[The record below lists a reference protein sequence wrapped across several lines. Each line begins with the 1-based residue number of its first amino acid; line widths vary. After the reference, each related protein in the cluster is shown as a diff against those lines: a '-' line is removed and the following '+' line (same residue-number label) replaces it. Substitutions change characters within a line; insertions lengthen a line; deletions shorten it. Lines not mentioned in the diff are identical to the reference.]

1 MPLTTPRVCVV
12 IGYGSIGA
20 RHARVLESL
29 GCDVHV
35 VSRRGHV
42 YPRSYA
48 DIPAA
53 LSSRAF
59 DYAIV
64 ANETSRHAATLRALE
79 AGGFAGTVLV
89 EKPLANPGD
98 QVETPVRCV
107 TVVAYQLRFDPMMRK
122 LHELLQGETIV
133 SAEIRACSYLPGWR
147 PHRDYRL
154 TESAS
159 AQAGGGVLRDMS
171 HELDY
176 ALWLLG
182 PWRRVSAIGG
192 RLGRLDI
199 DSDDSWAVLFETAC
213 CRSVLLS
220 MNYLDRREERW
231 MIVNTE
237 RGTIKADI
245 YNRTLARNGELLFT
259 GTSADVDQTY
269 VDEDR
274 ALLSGDIRDFCSF
287 DEGVAVVK
295 MIDAIETASR
305 EGRWVTA

>member
-1 MPLTTPRVCVV
+1 MTLVRACLV

-20 RHARVLESL
+20 RHVRVLESL

-35 VSRRGHV
+35 VSRRPHV
-42 YPRSYA
+42 HPRSYSSLQE
-48 DIPAA
+48 A
-53 LSSRAF
+53 LSSRRF
-59 DYAIV
+59 DCAIV

-79 AGGFAGTVLV
+79 AGGFQGPVLV
-89 EKPLANPGD
+89 EKPLAGPAD
-98 QVETPVRCV
+98 TVAPPLRCP
-107 TVVAYQLRFDPMMRK
+107 TVVAYQLRFDPLLRK
-122 LHELLQGETIV
+122 LHECLEGETIV
-133 SAEIRACSYLPGWR
+133 SAEIRACSYLPEWR
-147 PHRDYRL
+147 PDRDYRL

-159 AQAGGGVLRDMS
+159 QQAGGGVLRDMS
-171 HELDY
+171 HEIDY

-192 RLGRLDI
+192 RLSGLDI
-199 DSDDSWAVLFETAC
+199 DSDDSWAVLFETLRC
-213 CRSVLLS
+213 PSIVLS
-220 MNYLDRREERW
+220 MNYLDRGEERW
-231 MIVNTE
+231 MIVNTA

-245 YNRTLARNGELLFT
+245 YNRTLALNGERLFT

-274 ALLSGDIRDFCSF
+274 ALLSGDFRHFCSF

-295 MIDAIETASR
+295 MIGAIETASR